1 MRILLDESLP
11 RDLGKDLTGHAVR
24 TVRQAGW
31 AGLGNGDLLRR
42 AAGQF
47 DVIVTGDRNL
57 EFQQNRASLPIPVV
71 ILVAVSNRIES
82 LRPLVPELLQ
92 VLARIGPGQVLHVG
106 TDEAIR

>member
-11 RDLGKDLTGHAVR
+11 RDLGKDLTGHEVR

-31 AGLGNGDLLRR
+31 AGLSNGDLLRR

-47 DVIVTGDRNL
+47 DVLVTGDRNL
-57 EFQQNRASLPIPVV
+57 EYQQNRATLPIPVV

-82 LRPLVPELLQ
+82 LRPLVPELLR
-92 VLARIGPGQVLHVG
+92 VMSRIGPGQFLYVG
-106 TDEAIR
+106 TDKSDL